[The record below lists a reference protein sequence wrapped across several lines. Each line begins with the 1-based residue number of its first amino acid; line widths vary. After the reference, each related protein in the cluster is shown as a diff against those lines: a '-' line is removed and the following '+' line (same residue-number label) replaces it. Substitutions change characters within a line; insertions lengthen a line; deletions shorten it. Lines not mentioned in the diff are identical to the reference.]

1 MAPILGF
8 INGLFGPEGMV
19 LIVLAIL
26 LFYGRNLPS
35 VGRSLG
41 KGISE
46 FKKGLKGL
54 EDEVEGSTGPSGRA
68 EAPPLE
74 PPQPPRRIG
83 PPAPRFDDWTNK
95 EGKPKDEDKPK
106 DGDNSNEQKPRNS

>member
-1 MAPILGF
+1 MTMILANLMSFFTGD
-8 INGLFGPEGMV
+8 M
-19 LIVLAIL
+19 LIVILLFLL

-54 EDEVEGSTGPSGRA
+54 EDDVEGTSPPVARN
-68 EAPPLE
+68 EAPQIEAPR
-74 PPQPPRRIG
+74 PPQRIG
-83 PPAPRFDDWTNK
+83 APVPKFEAQP
-95 EGKPKDEDKPK
+95 EGEKPQP
-106 DGDNSNEQKPRNS
+106 

>member
-1 MAPILGF
+1 MSPVLGSILGM
-8 INGLFGPEGMV
+8 FGGDGMI
-19 LIVLAIL
+19 LIVLALL

-54 EDEVEGSTGPSGRA
+54 EDDVAGPPGPTTTTRTETPQI
-68 EAPPLE
+68 EAPRPPQRIGAPVPKFE
-74 PPQPPRRIG
+74 SQPADAPQPP
-83 PPAPRFDDWTNK
+83 PA
-95 EGKPKDEDKPK
+95 
-106 DGDNSNEQKPRNS
+106 

>member
-1 MAPILGF
+1 MILANLMSFFTGD
-8 INGLFGPEGMV
+8 M
-19 LIVLAIL
+19 LIVILLFLL

-54 EDEVEGSTGPSGRA
+54 EDDVDGSSGTATRPEPTA
-68 EAPPLE
+68 IEAPR
-74 PPQPPRRIG
+74 PPQRIG
-83 PPAPRFDDWTNK
+83 APVPKFEAQPA
-95 EGKPKDEDKPK
+95 EGEKPH
-106 DGDNSNEQKPRNS
+106 NA

>member
-1 MAPILGF
+1 MAPILGN
-8 INGLFGPEGMV
+8 ILGMFGGDGV
-19 LIVLAIL
+19 ILIILALL

-54 EDEVEGSTGPSGRA
+54 EDDVDGPPGPTTTRIETPQI
-68 EAPPLE
+68 EAPR
-74 PPQPPRRIG
+74 PPQRLGAPVPKFESQPADAPKP
-83 PPAPRFDDWTNK
+83 PPA
-95 EGKPKDEDKPK
+95 
-106 DGDNSNEQKPRNS
+106 

>member
-1 MAPILGF
+1 MAPIFANILSF
-8 INGLFGPEGMV
+8 FGGDGMI
-19 LIVLAIL
+19 LIVLALL

-54 EDEVEGSTGPSGRA
+54 EDEAEGSNTTVARTEPTSL
-68 EAPPLE
+68 EAPR
-74 PPQPPRRIG
+74 PPQRIG
-83 PPAPRFDDWTNK
+83 TAGPQIRRSAGR
-95 EGKPKDEDKPK
+95 
-106 DGDNSNEQKPRNS
+106 R

>member
-1 MAPILGF
+1 
-8 INGLFGPEGMV
+8 MV
-19 LIVLAIL
+19 LANLMSFFTGDMLIVILLFLL

-54 EDEVEGSTGPSGRA
+54 EDEVEGTPGPVARN
-68 EAPPLE
+68 EAPQIEAPRPPQRIGAPVPKFE
-74 PPQPPRRIG
+74 SQPTDAPQPPQP
-83 PPAPRFDDWTNK
+83 
-95 EGKPKDEDKPK
+95 
-106 DGDNSNEQKPRNS
+106 

>member
-1 MAPILGF
+1 MAPILGN
-8 INGLFGPEGMV
+8 IMGLFGGEGMILIILV
-19 LIVLAIL
+19 LL

-54 EDEVEGSTGPSGRA
+54 EDDVDTPPTRPVEYTQ
-68 EAPPLE
+68 EAPR
-74 PPQPPRRIG
+74 PPQRIA
-83 PPAPRFDDWTNK
+83 PPAPKFESAPEANRSENK
-95 EGKPKDEDKPK
+95 PHY
-106 DGDNSNEQKPRNS
+106 S

>member
-1 MAPILGF
+1 MTPILANLLSFFSGDML
-8 INGLFGPEGMV
+8 IIILLF
-19 LIVLAIL
+19 LL

-54 EDEVEGSTGPSGRA
+54 EDDVEGTTGPVTRTETPQI
-68 EAPPLE
+68 EAPR
-74 PPQPPRRIG
+74 PPQRIG
-83 PPAPRFDDWTNK
+83 APVPKFETQP
-95 EGKPKDEDKPK
+95 EAEKPH
-106 DGDNSNEQKPRNS
+106 QA

>member
-1 MAPILGF
+1 MMLANLMSFLSGD
-8 INGLFGPEGMV
+8 M
-19 LIVLAIL
+19 LIVILLFLL

-54 EDEVEGSTGPSGRA
+54 EDDVDGTPPVARNESPQI
-68 EAPPLE
+68 EAPR
-74 PPQPPRRIG
+74 PPQRIG
-83 PPAPRFDDWTNK
+83 APVPKFESQPEGEKPAQP
-95 EGKPKDEDKPK
+95 
-106 DGDNSNEQKPRNS
+106 

>member
-1 MAPILGF
+1 MSPILGF
-8 INGLFGPEGMV
+8 LNGLFGPEGLI

-54 EDEVEGSTGPSGRA
+54 EDDMDDTTGTTARSEPRPI
-68 EAPPLE
+68 EAPR
-74 PPQPPRRIG
+74 PPQRIG
-83 PPAPRFDDWTNK
+83 APAPKF
-95 EGKPKDEDKPK
+95 EVPQPEAEKPHTA
-106 DGDNSNEQKPRNS
+106 

>member
-1 MAPILGF
+1 MPPILGF
-8 INGLFGPEGMV
+8 LNGLFGPEGMV
-19 LIVLAIL
+19 LILLALL

-54 EDEVEGSTGPSGRA
+54 EDDVDTPTGTNGRA
-68 EAPPLE
+68 ESPQIEAPRPPQRIGSPAPKFEAPAEAPKPPL
-74 PPQPPRRIG
+74 G
-83 PPAPRFDDWTNK
+83 
-95 EGKPKDEDKPK
+95 
-106 DGDNSNEQKPRNS
+106 

>member
-1 MAPILGF
+1 MAPILGS
-8 INGLFGPEGMV
+8 ILGLFSGDGMIL
-19 LIVLAIL
+19 LILALL

-54 EDEVEGSTGPSGRA
+54 EDDVDGPPGPPNRTETA
-68 EAPPLE
+68 QIEAPR
-74 PPQPPRRIG
+74 PPQRIG
-83 PPAPRFDDWTNK
+83 APVPKFESQPEGEKPPQA
-95 EGKPKDEDKPK
+95 
-106 DGDNSNEQKPRNS
+106 

>member
-1 MAPILGF
+1 MAPILGS
-8 INGLFGPEGMV
+8 ILGLFGGDGMI
-19 LIVLAIL
+19 LIILALL

-54 EDEVEGSTGPSGRA
+54 EDEVDGSTTTATRPEALRSRPRPEAAVPTCEETRACSRGR
-68 EAPPLE
+68 ES
-74 PPQPPRRIG
+74 RRS
-83 PPAPRFDDWTNK
+83 AR
-95 EGKPKDEDKPK
+95 
-106 DGDNSNEQKPRNS
+106 

>member
-1 MAPILGF
+1 MAPLLGNILGM
-8 INGLFGPEGMV
+8 FGGDGMIL
-19 LIVLAIL
+19 LILALL

-54 EDEVEGSTGPSGRA
+54 DDDVDGPTGTTTRSEPSQI
-68 EAPPLE
+68 EAPR
-74 PPQPPRRIG
+74 PPQRIG
-83 PPAPRFDDWTNK
+83 APVPKFESQPEGEKPP
-95 EGKPKDEDKPK
+95 
-106 DGDNSNEQKPRNS
+106 

>member
-1 MAPILGF
+1 
-8 INGLFGPEGMV
+8 MV
-19 LIVLAIL
+19 LANLMSFFTGDMLIVILLFLL

-54 EDEVEGSTGPSGRA
+54 EDDVDGTSAPVARTETPQI
-68 EAPPLE
+68 EAPRPPQRIGAAVPKFE
-74 PPQPPRRIG
+74 SQPTDAPQPPQP
-83 PPAPRFDDWTNK
+83 
-95 EGKPKDEDKPK
+95 
-106 DGDNSNEQKPRNS
+106 

>member
-1 MAPILGF
+1 MAPILGS
-8 INGLFGPEGMV
+8 ILGMFGGDGMI
-19 LIVLAIL
+19 LIILALL

-54 EDEVEGSTGPSGRA
+54 EDDVEGSSGTTARA
-68 EAPPLE
+68 EAPPIE
-74 PPQPPRRIG
+74 APRPPQRIG
-83 PPAPRFDDWTNK
+83 APAPKFETQ
-95 EGKPKDEDKPK
+95 PAQTQTPP
-106 DGDNSNEQKPRNS
+106 QV

>member
-1 MAPILGF
+1 MTPMLASLTGFFGGDGMIL
-8 INGLFGPEGMV
+8 
-19 LIVLAIL
+19 LILALL

-54 EDEVEGSTGPSGRA
+54 EDDVDGTAGPVTRA
-68 EAPPLE
+68 ETPAIEAPR
-74 PPQPPRRIG
+74 PPQRIG
-83 PPAPRFDDWTNK
+83 AAVPKFETQPA
-95 EGKPKDEDKPK
+95 EG
-106 DGDNSNEQKPRNS
+106 QKPQNT

>member
-1 MAPILGF
+1 MAPILANLMSFFSGDMM
-8 INGLFGPEGMV
+8 I
-19 LIVLAIL
+19 LIILALL

-54 EDEVEGSTGPSGRA
+54 EDDVEGTTGTATRNDAPPI
-68 EAPPLE
+68 EAPR
-74 PPQPPRRIG
+74 PPQRIG
-83 PPAPRFDDWTNK
+83 APAPKFDVPQP
-95 EGKPKDEDKPK
+95 EGEKPHTA
-106 DGDNSNEQKPRNS
+106 